1 MGIFQSSKKEEE
13 SDKKLNTESNN
24 IARPTNIKKE
34 DKPKIV
40 VHIEKGNIPPKS
52 IKIEPENGIDLE
64 STEKIQKREEK
75 KHQLAK
81 YPQNLYGRFE
91 FEFYGDIIEP
101 DCIFWDCKR
110 KYYIYFEL
118 KKIFL

>member
-24 IARPTNIKKE
+24 IEGPTNIKEE
-34 DKPKIV
+34 DKPKII
-40 VHIEKGNIPPKS
+40 VHIEKGNIQPKS

-91 FEFYGDIIEP
+91 FEFYGARLHI
-101 DCIFWDCKR
+101 
-110 KYYIYFEL
+110 L
-118 KKIFL
+118 GLQKKILYIFRHI